1 MSYCLNPQCSHPQNP
16 DDAKFCLTC
25 GAKLFLR
32 ERYQAI
38 KPIGHGGFGKT
49 FLAVDHDKP
58 SHPPCVIKQFFP
70 QTQGVETT
78 RKAAE
83 LFHQEAQRLDELG
96 KHPHIPD
103 LLAHFQQDNNQY
115 LVQEYINGPN
125 LEDLVISQG
134 TFNETQIIQLLD
146 ELLPVLEFIHQNKVI
161 HRDIKPANII
171 QSQTLVNSSTSGKL
185 VLVDFGAAK
194 VVQSTNLSGP
204 GTIIGSP
211 EYVAPEQTRG
221 QAIYASD
228 IYSLGV
234 TCLYLLTQISPF
246 DLYDIHQD
254 KWVWRDYLQ
263 ENTVSNKLGLV
274 LDRMVASLPSQRYN
288 SPLNVLRALHPSGL
302 PPTILHNININN
314 FDNTALPSP
323 AASVRVPRPPLPPP
337 PPRTARTSQQ
347 ITPPPTA
354 RTSQP
359 PTPPKPSRVQPQR
372 SSPSWKL
379 LHTLTGHRNQVTCV
393 AFSPD
398 QEILASSSQDLTI
411 EIWRLKNGKRWYTLT
426 GHENW
431 VTSIAFS
438 PKEEILASG
447 SRDQTVEIWDLK
459 KGKRWYTL
467 IGHQDAVEQVA
478 FSPQGDILASAS
490 RDKTIQIWDLKK
502 GKPSYT
508 LYGHSDRIYGVAF
521 SPDGQTLASASRDK
535 TVRLWNLQQRKELGS
550 LPRWSD
556 WVRTVAFSPNG
567 QMLAGGC
574 RDGSIGLWHQQDQ
587 TWKLWRTLRADDAD
601 IFAIAFKPDST
612 ELITGN
618 SKGQID
624 IWQLGDGTLLETI
637 AAHSADV
644 LSLAFSLDGKTIA
657 SGGSDRLVK
666 IWYHAAQT

>member
-1 MSYCLNPQCSHPQNP
+1 MSYCLNPQCSHPENP

-25 GAKLFLR
+25 GAQLFLR

-58 SHPPCVIKQFFP
+58 SRPLCVIKQFFP
-70 QTQGVETT
+70 QNQGVETT

-83 LFHQEAQRLDELG
+83 LFHQEAQGLEQLG
-96 KHPHIPD
+96 KHPQIPD

-115 LVQEYINGPN
+115 LVQEYIDGPN
-125 LEDLVISQG
+125 LEELVISQVNF
-134 TFNETQIIQLLD
+134 TENQIIKLLD
-146 ELLPVLEFIHQNKVI
+146 ELLPVLEFIHQNRVI

-171 QSQTLVNSSTSGKL
+171 QAQTSINGSASGRL

-194 VVQSTNLSGP
+194 VVQSHNISGP

-234 TCLYLLTQISPF
+234 TCLYLLTQVSPF

-263 ENTVSNKLGLV
+263 GNTVSNKLGLV

-302 PPTILHNININN
+302 PPSIQQKINN
-314 FDNTALPSP
+314 FINIAPSSP
-323 AASVRVPRPPLPPP
+323 VVPVRVPPSPSPSPSPP
-337 PPRTARTSQQ
+337 
-347 ITPPPTA
+347 PPPTA
-354 RTSQP
+354 RISQP

-372 SSPSWKL
+372 SSPNWKL

-398 QEILASSSQDLTI
+398 GEILASGSQDLTI
-411 EIWRLKNGKRWYTLT
+411 EIWRLKTGKRWYTLT

-467 IGHQDAVEQVA
+467 IGHQDTVEQVA
-478 FSPQGDILASAS
+478 FSPKGDILASAS

-502 GKPSYT
+502 GKLFYT

-535 TVRLWNLQQRKELGS
+535 TVRLWNLQQRQELAS

-601 IFAIAFKPDST
+601 ILAIAFQPNSKQ
-612 ELITGN
+612 LVTGN
-618 SKGQID
+618 SQGQID
-624 IWQLGDGTLLETI
+624 IWQLSDGTLLETI
-637 AAHSADV
+637 PAHSADI
-644 LSLAFSLDGKTIA
+644 LSLAFSPDGKTIA
-657 SGGSDRLVK
+657 SGGADRLVK
-666 IWYHAAQT
+666 LWHLPAST